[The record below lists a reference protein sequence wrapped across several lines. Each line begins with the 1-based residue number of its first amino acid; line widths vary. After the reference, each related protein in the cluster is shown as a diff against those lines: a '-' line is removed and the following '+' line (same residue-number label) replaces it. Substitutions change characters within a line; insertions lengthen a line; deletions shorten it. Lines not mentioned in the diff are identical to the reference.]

1 MKISDI
7 VATPVTVPLE
17 APLRWSMGIET
28 GTTRTII
35 RLKTDDGLVG
45 IGETYG
51 GEGTLHAI
59 EFAKQ
64 FVIGMDP
71 MEVRLIVNKLQSFR
85 ISYESN
91 IPSYVTAGIEMA
103 CWDVTGKAL
112 KRPVCSLLGGATR
125 VHIPFSAYLFYRYK
139 GQSNVGGEASAEAIV
154 ERCQELVQKYGFTT
168 IKLKGGVLP
177 PEEELR
183 SVQKLREHFPLP
195 YQLRFDP
202 NAAWSV
208 ETAIRILGR
217 MKEFHLEY
225 AEDLT
230 ANIEGMSLL
239 RRDVAVPLATNMM
252 VIAFEQIAPAVRQ
265 RSIDIILADVHYWGG
280 LWNNLRLAAVCETF
294 QLGLGMHSDRELG
307 VSTAA
312 MLHLAAAT
320 PYMMYALDSHYHDQ
334 VDDIITRPHKYQDGC
349 MSVPPGPGLGVELD
363 EDKIEKYHRYYKQTG
378 TVNEFLDPHRPNWVP
393 NLPIF

>member
-1 MKISDI
+1 M
-7 VATPVTVPLE
+7 
-17 APLRWSMGIET
+17 
-28 GTTRTII
+28 
-35 RLKTDDGLVG
+35 
-45 IGETYG
+45 
-51 GEGTLHAI
+51 
-59 EFAKQ
+59 
-64 FVIGMDP
+64 
-71 MEVRLIVNKLQSFR
+71 
-85 ISYESN
+85 
-91 IPSYVTAGIEMA
+91 
-103 CWDVTGKAL
+103 
-112 KRPVCSLLGGATR
+112 
-125 VHIPFSAYLFYRYK
+125 
-139 GQSNVGGEASAEAIV
+139 
-154 ERCQELVQKYGFTT
+154 
-168 IKLKGGVLP
+168 
-177 PEEELR
+177 
-183 SVQKLREHFPLP
+183 QKLRERFPLP

-208 ETAIRILGR
+208 ETAIRILSR
-217 MKEFHLEY
+217 MKECHLEY

-265 RSIDIILADVHYWGG
+265 RAIDIILADVHYWGG

-349 MSVPPGPGLGVELD
+349 MNVPPGPGLGVELD
-363 EDKIEKYHRYYKQTG
+363 EDKIDKYHRYYKQTG
-378 TVNEFLDPHRPNWVP
+378 AVNEFLDPHRPNWVP